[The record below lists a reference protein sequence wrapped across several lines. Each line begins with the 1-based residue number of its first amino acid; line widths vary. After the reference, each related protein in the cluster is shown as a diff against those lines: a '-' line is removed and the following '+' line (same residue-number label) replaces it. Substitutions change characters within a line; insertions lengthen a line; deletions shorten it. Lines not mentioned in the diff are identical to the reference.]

1 MCTACSSRPTA
12 YRKHTAALE
21 KDSVHRKVFEYVN
34 IMAILEIYTG
44 YVLGGVMISRT
55 LFGTTPD
62 GLPAYTYTL
71 AAGSQVV
78 VLTDF
83 GAAIT

>member
-1 MCTACSSRPTA
+1 
-12 YRKHTAALE
+12 
-21 KDSVHRKVFEYVN
+21 
-34 IMAILEIYTG
+34 
-44 YVLGGVMISRT
+44 MISRT

-71 AAGSQVV
+71 AAGSQEV

-83 GAAIT
+83 GAAITSISIPDAAGKKKRHCFGL